1 MSSARRLTRAVF
13 DFERSRFLRSAS
25 FILLAIA
32 TLLVAALLSFTLGPN
47 VFPAPMS
54 LEAWLGDV
62 VPVCWF
68 AVGFPLCATNVAGAI
83 AGSDIASGS
92 IRLAISIPFARRALA
107 LGKLQAIAVV
117 LLLLNM
123 VFSTVVLLA
132 MWYHATTGEVAEGS
146 HAMLRL
152 ARTMT
157 LGFFGGAVWAA
168 AVCWLAVRL
177 GSAARAAMV
186 GGFVL
191 MVTWMARGQFGAAI
205 EPWLVPMWGVVLAD
219 KPTLLGAPVA
229 LSLMLLSWAI
239 DREMRLLE
247 PR

>member
-13 DFERSRFLRSAS
+13 AFERSRFLRGAS
-25 FILLAIA
+25 FLLLAVT
-32 TLLVAALLSFTLGPN
+32 TLLVAALLSFTFGPN
-47 VFPAPMS
+47 MFPAPMS

-68 AVGFPLCATNVAGAI
+68 AVGFPLCATTVAGAI

-92 IRLAISIPFARRALA
+92 IRLVISAPFARRALA
-107 LGKLQAIAVV
+107 LGKLQAIAVI
-117 LLLLNM
+117 LLLLNV

-132 MWYHATTGEVAEGS
+132 VLYHATNGGVEDVT
-146 HAMLRL
+146 HAMLHL
-152 ARTMT
+152 ARSMI
-157 LGFFGGAVWAA
+157 LGFLGGLVWAA
-168 AVCWLAVRL
+168 GVCWLAVRL
-177 GSAARAAMV
+177 GSAARADMA

-191 MVTWMARGQFGAAI
+191 MVTWMVRGQFGAAI
-205 EPWLVPMWGVVLAD
+205 EPWLVPVWGVVLAD

-229 LSLMLLSWAI
+229 LSLMLLTWAI